1 MQRSSSTAQVQRLLV
16 TTAVFVGFQA
26 SAAAWQTSDHIR
38 VDAFGYE
45 AFESKVA
52 VLRQAVVG
60 FDAPDSFTPGALVQ
74 LVRDSDG
81 AVLLERAP
89 VQWTGSGGAVHA
101 TSGDRAWW
109 FDFSSFTAPG
119 TYRVVDPASGES
131 SEAFEIKEDALAVPR
146 REALRTFF
154 YQRAGFAK
162 TPPFADPRWADGVS
176 HNGPLQDL
184 DCRDVLNPT
193 GPGLDLSG
201 GWYDAG
207 DYNKYTNFTD
217 GVIQDLLS
225 AYQVNPEAWDDAAG
239 IPESGNGI
247 PDLLDETRWGLE
259 WMLRMQRP
267 SGGVLHKVS
276 VADFEAASPPSA
288 DTAQRFYGGVTASAT
303 ASGAAAFA
311 RGAYVF
317 RGLGDASSQ
326 AFANQLEAAAVAAW
340 NWLLANPAFSNYQN
354 VGFQNVAAEDAP
366 HEQGL
371 LRVNAAVWLAALTNS
386 ANYHSYVAANYDAYP
401 QFSLTTGWLSPYQN
415 VFNEALLRYAE
426 LPTAIPAVRDD
437 VRQRFLSTMKFY
449 WLAAVEDQRDPYRAW
464 LADGDHVWGSN
475 RTVAAQGALHAEAA
489 LLDPCD
495 AAWHEEAARG
505 YAHFFHGVNA
515 RGYTYL
521 SNMGDF
527 GAENSIQEI
536 YHAWFAD
543 GTVWDRATAT
553 TPGPAPGF
561 LAGGPNPTYEPLPA
575 YTGAAIVPPMN
586 QPPAKSYLD
595 WNAGWPVASWS
606 VTEPSTGYQS
616 AYLVLL
622 AHVAP
627 GRSLGLLSGSA
638 HDGSFCPGEPN
649 SSGERAHIRAVG
661 STSLTA
667 NSLTLGLTCAPGPT
681 FGLFFYGPQTQ
692 LVPAGN
698 GTVCIAAPRR
708 LAPAVPI
715 SVGGNAS
722 LALNLSAPPFSSG
735 PSSVAAG
742 ETWFFQTWHRDS
754 IGAGFGTSDA
764 MRVTFQP

>member
-1 MQRSSSTAQVQRLLV
+1 MQRPRLATSFVRFLLPAFSALGLQSSA
-16 TTAVFVGFQA
+16 G
-26 SAAAWQTSDHIR
+26 AWQASDHIR

-45 AFESKVA
+45 AFEAKVA

-60 FDAPDSFTPGALVQ
+60 FDAPDSFTPGASIQ

-81 AVLLERAP
+81 AVLFARPP

-109 FDFSSFTAPG
+109 FDFSQFTAPG
-119 TYRVVDPASGES
+119 TYRVVDAASGES
-131 SEAFEIKEDALAVPR
+131 SEAFEIKEDALAAPR
-146 REALRTFF
+146 RAALRMFF
-154 YQRAGFAK
+154 YQRVGFAK
-162 TPPFADPRWADGVS
+162 TPPFADPRWADGAS

-184 DCRDVLNPT
+184 DCRDVLNPS

-207 DYNKYTNFTD
+207 DFNKYTNFTD

-267 SGGVLHKVS
+267 SGGLLHKVS
-276 VADFEAASPPSA
+276 VADFAAASPPSA

-311 RGAYVF
+311 RAAYVY
-317 RGLGDASSQ
+317 RGLSDASSQ
-326 AFANQLEAAAVAAW
+326 AFANQLETAAVDAW
-340 NWLLANPAFSNYQN
+340 NWLALNPAFSSYAN
-354 VGFQNVAAEDAP
+354 VGFQNVAAEDPP
-366 HEQGL
+366 HDQGL
-371 LRVNAAVWLAALTNS
+371 LRVNAAIWLAALTNWS
-386 ANYHSYVAANYDAYP
+386 TYHNYVAANYNAYP
-401 QFSLTTGWLSPYQN
+401 ELSLTSGWLSPYQN
-415 VFNEALLRYAE
+415 IYNEALLRYAE
-426 LPTAIPAVRDD
+426 LPTANPSVRDD
-437 VRQRFLSTMKFY
+437 VRQRFLGVMKNY
-449 WLAAVEDQRDPYRAW
+449 WLAAVEEERDPYRAW
-464 LADGDHVWGSN
+464 LGAGDHVWGSN

-515 RGYTYL
+515 RGLTYL
-521 SNMGDF
+521 SNMADD

-536 YHAWFAD
+536 YHAWFSD
-543 GTVWDRATAT
+543 GTIWDRATAT
-553 TPGPAPGF
+553 DPGPAPGF
-561 LAGGPNPTYEPLPA
+561 VAGGPNQFYAPDPA
-575 YTGAAIVPPMN
+575 YSGAPIVPPMN
-586 QPPAKSYLD
+586 QPPAKSYRD
-595 WNAGWPVASWS
+595 WNPGWPEASWS

-616 AYLVLL
+616 AYLVLM

-627 GRSLGLLSGSA
+627 GSSLGA
-638 HDGSFCPGEPN
+638 AQDGSFCPGAPN
-649 SSGERAHIRAVG
+649 SSGERAHIRAIG
-661 STSLTA
+661 STSLAA
-667 NSLTLGLTCAPGPT
+667 NGLTLGLSCAPGPT
-681 FGLFFYGPQTQ
+681 FGLFFYGPSTQ
-692 LVPAGN
+692 LLPAGN
-698 GTVCIAAPRR
+698 GSVCIAAPRR
-708 LAPAVPI
+708 LAPSVPI
-715 SVGGNAS
+715 SPGGNAS
-722 LALNLSAPPFSSG
+722 LALDLGAPPFSSG